1 MFKKCTLAIIYTVII
16 AIISALVTS
25 WYYNNFVLPVSDS
38 DSVSSLTETQE
49 SKVKASPL
57 QDSQSIVEVM
67 SYGCHYCAISEKEIK
82 ALDERLP
89 AGVKVTRIHLTN
101 QDNSGLAIYAPIFAT
116 LEVMGI
122 EGKYTEIIYND
133 ILKNN
138 VDLSDEK
145 TLDNWLVKNS
155 IDVTAYKSVRQSQEV
170 KDKLKFMLDVSQ
182 NYNIKATPAFII
194 NKKWVSLQDRDYP
207 EYSDNIISLLKT
219 DKPLSK

>member
-1 MFKKCTLAIIYTVII
+1 
-16 AIISALVTS
+16 
-25 WYYNNFVLPVSDS
+25 
-38 DSVSSLTETQE
+38 
-49 SKVKASPL
+49 
-57 QDSQSIVEVM
+57 
-67 SYGCHYCAISEKEIK
+67 
-82 ALDERLP
+82 
-89 AGVKVTRIHLTN
+89 
-101 QDNSGLAIYAPIFAT
+101 
-116 LEVMGI
+116 MGI

-207 EYSDNIISLLKT
+207 EYSDNILSLLKT